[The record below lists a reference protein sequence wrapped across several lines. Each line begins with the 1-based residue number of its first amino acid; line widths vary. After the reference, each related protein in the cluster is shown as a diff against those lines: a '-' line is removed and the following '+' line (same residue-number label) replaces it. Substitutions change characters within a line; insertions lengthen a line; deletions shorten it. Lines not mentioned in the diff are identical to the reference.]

1 MGREEWECDKWGQEW
16 GAVANT
22 SSNSYGHRR
31 EGGSGRNRS
40 TKMLDC

>member
-22 SSNSYGHRR
+22 SSNMDTD
-31 EGGSGRNRS
+31 GRVGVGETTAPR
-40 TKMLDC
+40 C